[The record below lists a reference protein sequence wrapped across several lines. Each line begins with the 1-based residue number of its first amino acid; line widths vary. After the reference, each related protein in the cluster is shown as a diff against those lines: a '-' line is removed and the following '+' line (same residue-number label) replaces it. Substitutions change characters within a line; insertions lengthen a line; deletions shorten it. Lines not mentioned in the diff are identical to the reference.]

1 MQGLSTQNYTAGISI
16 ITFVLVVTIS
26 MAYYQFIYI
35 PAVNEKPIVAA
46 EILHPPQTTQ
56 INILPGSSQPS
67 QTKNFE
73 PKQISVDLGMA
84 NKVIW
89 KNTDSVPHSVTSDT
103 NYNDPTFGKFNSISH
118 TGLVLPG
125 QIFNFTFTQA
135 GEYPYHC
142 EPHPWMTGKVSIQ
155 KGKF

>member
-1 MQGLSTQNYTAGISI
+1 
-16 ITFVLVVTIS
+16 
-26 MAYYQFIYI
+26 
-35 PAVNEKPIVAA
+35 
-46 EILHPPQTTQ
+46 
-56 INILPGSSQPS
+56 
-67 QTKNFE
+67 
-73 PKQISVDLGMA
+73 MA

-103 NYNDPTFGKFNSISH
+103 DYADPTFGKFNSISH
-118 TGLVLPG
+118 IGLVPPG